1 MAKTVA
7 EIDGDSSGL
16 VDSLDKAKAALG
28 DMGTKGKKAVSD
40 LDAAGKKLS
49 DQLKDVADQADVA
62 AGNLVNALGGPGAIK
77 AIGGVGIAFAGAK
90 AGVDAF
96 LGSAESMFRAFG
108 DEGQAVW
115 DQVEKS
121 LFAIDGAFAEAVL
134 GSDDMYEAGGNLQ
147 AMFELVKEAI
157 DAVFVLLKPLTV
169 AFTGLLTL
177 TTDYGDKAKVAA
189 DKLRQQ
195 AEAQT
200 AVKTSGDLAATSLN
214 TLREKMMA
222 LRGETEN
229 LRDIQIASYQMDAK
243 MTAERI
249 LQAERVQDEAE
260 AKGALAAR
268 LEEINKLTMDQV
280 GIMAQYGVI
289 ANSQAARDEAAAER
303 FKLNSAGVLA
313 EEIKKREG
321 ISASRQAEYE
331 QATKL
336 YLEFERMRLTNEGA
350 PKPVTT
356 PTGGGGGGGGGGGDK
371 PETEAERGARLM
383 AEAQAAVDAALAEMD
398 ALKALREKNDKD
410 EQQLELDKMK
420 MTIERNE
427 AKNQELMASAQRAKD
442 FEQKLEDEYTAAKH
456 AAGELTEAEEEERD
470 AARLQAVK
478 DLAGSEMSIYMQTA
492 GKQIALGKLSAKAA
506 ADMARSQLGNVIIG
520 LGDKAMAEAGILA
533 AGLNPMAIPMAAA
546 GVAAYAIGN
555 AMMPTQKPTGS
566 TPATEKAE
574 ASAPAATNNYAFN
587 MRVDSVF
594 ADGESV
600 ARQFAMMQES
610 ARARGLLMQGA

>member
-7 EIDGDSSGL
+7 EIDGDSTGL
-16 VDSLDKAKAALG
+16 VSSLDKAKVAMGKVG
-28 DMGTKGKKAVSD
+28 DSS
-40 LDAAGKKLS
+40 KKLS

-147 AMFELVKEAI
+147 AMFELVKEAV

-200 AVKTSGDLAATSLN
+200 KVKETGDLAATSIQ
-214 TLREKMMA
+214 TLKEKMMA

-229 LRDIQIASYQMDAK
+229 LRDIQLASYQMDAK
-243 MTAERI
+243 MAGERI

-260 AKGALAAR
+260 AKGALAGR
-268 LEEINKLTMDQV
+268 LEEVNKLTQDQV
-280 GIMAQYGVI
+280 GLMAQYGVI
-289 ANSQAARDEAAAER
+289 GNSMEEREAARVER
-303 FKLNSAGVLA
+303 FALNSAAILA

-321 ISASRQAEYE
+321 LSASRQAEYNE
-331 QATKL
+331 AAKL
-336 YLEFERMRLTNEGA
+336 YGEFEVMRMTNEGA

-356 PTGGGGGGGGGGGDK
+356 PTGGGGGSGK
-371 PETEAERGARLM
+371 PEKTAAEIEAEQIKAINDLRLANTK
-383 AEAQAAVDAALAEMD
+383 AEQEQSLNRMKWE
-398 ALKALREKNDKD
+398 D
-410 EQQLELDKMK
+410 EQRDAKYEKEKAAAESFLAFTKQMEDDHDA
-420 MTIERNE
+420 ERK
-427 AKNQELMASAQRAKD
+427 AR
-442 FEQKLEDEYTAAKH
+442 
-456 AAGELTEAEEEERD
+456 GELTDEEKDARD
-470 AARLQAVK
+470 AERLQSVK
-478 DLAGSEMSIYMQTA
+478 DRAGEEMGIYMQNA
-492 GKQIALGKLSAKAA
+492 GKQLAIGKLSAKAA
-506 ADMARSQLGNVIIG
+506 ADMARTQLGNVIIG
-520 LGDKAMAEAGILA
+520 QGDEAMAKAGIMA
-533 AGLNPMAIPMAAA
+533 AALNPLAIPMAAA
-546 GVAAYAIGN
+546 GLAAYAIGN
-555 AMMPTQKPTGS
+555 AMMPTAKPTGT
-566 TPATEKAE
+566 TPATEKPAD
-574 ASAPAATNNYAFN
+574 SGQAATNNYSFN

-594 ADGESV
+594 ADGESM
-600 ARQFAMMQES
+600 ARQFAMLQES
-610 ARARGLLMQGA
+610 ARQRGLLMQGA

>member
-1 MAKTVA
+1 
-7 EIDGDSSGL
+7 
-16 VDSLDKAKAALG
+16 
-28 DMGTKGKKAVSD
+28 
-40 LDAAGKKLS
+40 
-49 DQLKDVADQADVA
+49 
-62 AGNLVNALGGPGAIK
+62 
-77 AIGGVGIAFAGAK
+77 
-90 AGVDAF
+90 
-96 LGSAESMFRAFG
+96 
-108 DEGQAVW
+108 
-115 DQVEKS
+115 
-121 LFAIDGAFAEAVL
+121 
-134 GSDDMYEAGGNLQ
+134 MYEAGGNLQ
-147 AMFELVKEAI
+147 AMFELVKEAV

-214 TLREKMMA
+214 TLREKMMS

-243 MTAERI
+243 MTGDRI

-260 AKGALAAR
+260 AKGALAGR
-268 LEEINKLTMDQV
+268 LDEINKLTMDQV

-303 FKLNSAGVLA
+303 FKLNSAAVLA

-321 ISASRQAEYE
+321 ISASRQAEYD
-331 QATKL
+331 QANKL

-356 PTGGGGGGGGGGGDK
+356 PTGGGGGGGDKDK
-371 PETEAERGARLM
+371 PETEAERGARLI

-398 ALKALREKNDKD
+398 AIKALREKNDKD

-420 MTIERNE
+420 RTIEIND
-427 AKNQELMASAQRAKD
+427 AKYQAQMDSAQRAKD

-456 AAGELTEAEEEERD
+456 AAGELTEEEEKERD

-478 DLAGSEMSIYMQTA
+478 DRVGQELGFYMQSA
-492 GKQIALGKLSAKAA
+492 GKQLAIGKLSAKAA
-506 ADMARSQLGNVIIG
+506 ADMARSALGNIIIG
-520 LGDKAMAEAGILA
+520 LGDKAMAESAIMA
-533 AGLNPMAIPMAAA
+533 AALNPMSVPMAAA
-546 GVAAYAIGN
+546 GLAAYAVGN
-555 AMMPTQKPTGS
+555 AMMPTVKQAGT

-574 ASAPAATNNYAFN
+574 AAAPAATNNYAFN

-610 ARARGLLMQGA
+610 ARQRGLLMQGA